1 MYTITTASKVFFS
14 LHKVKKTLNANYI
27 RFFLLNFLKNLCVK
41 ICVKKR
47 GTHEMRKFKSV
58 NELVNSLKPDYPVY
72 CIRTEQIKKS
82 VTFFKE
88 NFPGKILYAVKTNP
102 HEKIIKQ
109 IISNGVKD
117 FDVASLS
124 EIKLIKKISSEVN
137 LHFMHTIK
145 SKQSISSAYFDY
157 GVKSF
162 SLDNKDELRKI
173 LEATNQAKDLK
184 LFVRI
189 AISNEHAE
197 IDLSRKFGALPSEAL
212 GLVRLCKEHSRK
224 LGISFHVGSQC
235 MEKISYSKGIREV
248 GNIIKKTKI
257 IPDIINI
264 GGGFPAIY
272 PDLKPE
278 PLIKY
283 MEEIKK
289 GIDNLKLNKLP
300 EIICEPGRAIVAES
314 GSSIVKVILRK
325 KQNLYINDG
334 TYGSLFDAGVP
345 NFIFPSKMITDGRI
359 QSKKMTSFS
368 FFGPTC
374 DSLDYM
380 KGPFLLPNN
389 IKEGDYIELGQLG
402 AYGLTFRTNFN
413 GFYSNE
419 IYEVNDKPIM
429 SLFEESNEKVDS
441 LVA

>member
-1 MYTITTASKVFFS
+1 
-14 LHKVKKTLNANYI
+14 
-27 RFFLLNFLKNLCVK
+27 
-41 ICVKKR
+41 
-47 GTHEMRKFKSV
+47 MRKFNTV

-72 CIRTEQIKKS
+72 CIRTEEIKKS
-82 VTFFKE
+82 VKFFKE

-102 HEKIIKQ
+102 HEKVIKHIIA
-109 IISNGVKD
+109 NGIKD
-117 FDVASLS
+117 FDVASLN
-124 EIKLIKKISSEVN
+124 EIKLIKKINSEVN
-137 LHFMHTIK
+137 LHFMHTVK
-145 SKQSISSAYFDY
+145 SKESISSAYFDY
-157 GVKSF
+157 GVRSF

-197 IDLSRKFGALPSEAL
+197 IDLSRKFGAHPSEAL
-212 GLVRLCKEHSRK
+212 GLVRLCKEHSKK

-235 MEKISYSKGIREV
+235 MHKISFSKGLKEIE
-248 GNIIKKTKI
+248 NIIKKTKI
-257 IPDIINI
+257 IPDTINI

-278 PLIKY
+278 PLINY

-289 GIDNLKLNKLP
+289 GVSNLKLNKTP

-314 GSSIVKVILRK
+314 GSTIVKVILRK
-325 KQNLYINDG
+325 KQNLYLNDG

-345 NFIFPSKMITDGRI
+345 NFILTTKMITDGRV
-359 QSKKMTSFS
+359 QSKKLTSFS

-419 IYEVNDKPIM
+419 IFEVKDKPIM
-429 SLFEESNEKVDS
+429 SLYEESNEKVDF

>member
-1 MYTITTASKVFFS
+1 
-14 LHKVKKTLNANYI
+14 
-27 RFFLLNFLKNLCVK
+27 
-41 ICVKKR
+41 
-47 GTHEMRKFKSV
+47 MRKFKTV
-58 NELVNSLKPDYPVY
+58 NELVNTLKPEYPVY
-72 CIRTEQIKKS
+72 CIRPEEIKKS
-82 VTFFKE
+82 VTFFKD

-102 HEKIIKQ
+102 HEKIIKH
-109 IISNGVKD
+109 IISNGIKD
-117 FDVASLS
+117 FDVASLA
-124 EIKLIKKISSEVN
+124 EIKLIKKLNSEVN

-145 SKQSISSAYFDY
+145 SKESISSAYFDY
-157 GVKSF
+157 GVRSF
-162 SLDNKDELRKI
+162 SLDNRDELRKI

-189 AISNEHAE
+189 AISNEYAE

-212 GLVRLCKEHSRK
+212 GLVRLCKEHSKK

-235 MEKISYSKGIREV
+235 MQKISYSKGIREV
-248 GNIIKKTKI
+248 RDIIKKTKV

-289 GIDNLKLNKLP
+289 GIKNLKLNKLP
-300 EIICEPGRAIVAES
+300 EIMCEPGRAIVAES

-345 NFIFPSKMITDGRI
+345 NFIFPSKMISSGRV
-359 QSKKMTSFS
+359 QSKKLTSFS

-413 GFYSNE
+413 GFFSNE
-419 IYEVNDKPIM
+419 IFELNDKPIM
-429 SLFEESNEKVDS
+429 SLYEESNEKVDS